1 MKLSPETR
9 WILANQYRLLEQS
22 ASEGPRS
29 EYRNAVTILEDGY
42 ELEYETL
49 TQTFL
54 KPTSEEECREV
65 YDILDMYR
73 DLRFAYENLGSTS
86 GVEEAAVSFRGFD
99 GNNEPKALLYA
110 RFLIKDLGK
119 WEELAPAL
127 GFGLNSQTP
136 MLDRYRRMLEVWR
149 QCRSDRDQL
158 ALEPPAGS
166 LLTAEEIKRIV
177 EAR

>member
-1 MKLSPETR
+1 
-9 WILANQYRLLEQS
+9 
-22 ASEGPRS
+22 
-29 EYRNAVTILEDGY
+29 
-42 ELEYETL
+42 
-49 TQTFL
+49 
-54 KPTSEEECREV
+54 V

-127 GFGLNSQTP
+127 EFGLNSHTP
-136 MLDRYRRMLEVWR
+136 MLDSYRGMLEVWPAMPV
-149 QCRSDRDQL
+149 RSGPARARTPCWEPTDGRRDQADCRRLTIGGPL
-158 ALEPPAGS
+158 AWLHAWLYMGPWACRVDRPNRGKPLICQRAGRGS
-166 LLTAEEIKRIV
+166 RTLTRLPSAV
-177 EAR
+177 